1 MKTGSAKSIQS
12 PREWIFDLN
21 PGCTTPKSDCRTTT
35 AHCSCHQLTF
45 GDKHN
50 LWSWAVTGRQGDKQ
64 VTFIC
69 KVCPVL
75 GGRTPAQPSPLGHPS
90 PAPLPLPGHLV
101 PSSAFPG
108 STAAAGGS
116 LWEPP
121 RGFMMCRWCFRR
133 APRFSCLWPLGA
145 GPAQMSLIVR
155 KAPLARLAYD
165 ASDGGLRPALAGSL
179 R

>member
-1 MKTGSAKSIQS
+1 MKTGSAKSIHS

-21 PGCTTPKSDCRTTT
+21 PGCTTLESDCRTTT
-35 AHCSCHQLTF
+35 EHCSCHQVTF

-50 LWSWAVTGRQGDKQ
+50 LWSWAVTGRQTGDVPLQ
-64 VTFIC
+64 S
-69 KVCPVL
+69 VL
-75 GGRTPAQPSPLGHPS
+75 GAGWKNSSPTLPSRPSFTPRPPP
-90 PAPLPLPGHLV
+90 PPGHLV

-179 R
+179 W